1 MCLCEQ
7 CCVQTTHMWDLVRE
21 RKGEREGGGERKGRE
36 REREREGGGNKKDRE
51 GREGE

>member
-21 RKGEREGGGERKGRE
+21 RKGEREGGGERKREGE
-36 REREREGGGNKKDRE
+36 RERKGGRGKQER
-51 GREGE
+51 